1 MWSLKEQK
9 AVKFSVLAHQGQL
22 RKGKS
27 IAYVSHPLTVGIILA
42 RMGCSEELVIAG
54 ILHDVIEDTD
64 YEKEDI
70 EREFGKKVADLV
82 SGVSEGNKKDSWT
95 ERKNKTLEKLKNSSE
110 EVVKLKAADLLAN
123 MTDLCDDL
131 KSEGGRAFTIFSVDS
146 SKKIA
151 GFQKLIQVIKMRL
164 NQDPIIE
171 KLEER
176 LNQISNY
183 E

>member
-1 MWSLKEQK
+1 M
-9 AVKFSVLAHQGQL
+9 
-22 RKGKS
+22 
-27 IAYVSHPLTVGIILA
+27 
-42 RMGCSEELVIAG
+42 
-54 ILHDVIEDTD
+54 
-64 YEKEDI
+64 
-70 EREFGKKVADLV
+70 
-82 SGVSEGNKKDSWT
+82 
-95 ERKNKTLEKLKNSSE
+95 
-110 EVVKLKAADLLAN
+110 KAADLLAN

-131 KSEGGRAFTIFSVDS
+131 ESEGEKAFAIFSVNS
-146 SKKIA
+146 SKKIS